1 MAFIDEIQFH
11 AKAGNGGAG
20 VVRWLH
26 EKGKEY
32 SGAAGGNGGK
42 GGDIYVRAVRDI
54 NILARHK
61 TVKEFKATNGSAGA
75 NRSKQG
81 SSGDDC
87 YIDLPIGSMV
97 VNTDT
102 GRTVELV
109 EEGQISKIL
118 HGGKGGLG
126 NEYFKA
132 STNVTP
138 EQSTGGTEG
147 EEADFTVELNLIADA
162 GLIGLPNAGKSS
174 LLNALTNAR
183 AKIGS
188 YAFTTLDPN
197 LGALHGGYILADIPG
212 LIEGASEGKGLGVK
226 FLKHV
231 KRTTMLVH
239 LVSLENEDME
249 QAYLTIRGEL
259 EKYGAGLP
267 EKPEVVILSK
277 TDMSDAAKIK
287 AARKIISKHNKD
299 ILEVTIL
306 DDASIK
312 KLSEEL
318 VKRLHVAKPAEP
330 LAPPLIEPIE

>member
-11 AKAGNGGAG
+11 AKAGNGGTG
-20 VVRWLH
+20 VVRWRH
-26 EKGKEY
+26 EKGKEF
-32 SGAAGGNGGK
+32 SGAAGGNGGH
-42 GGDIYVRAVRDI
+42 GGDIYARAVRDI

-61 TVKEFKATNGSAGA
+61 TVKEFKGGDGDAGQ
-75 NRSKQG
+75 NSSKQG
-81 SSGDDC
+81 KAGEDC
-87 YIDLPIGSMV
+87 YIDLPIGSLII
-97 VNTDT
+97 NLQTQ
-102 GRTVELV
+102 RTVELV

-132 STNVTP
+132 STNVRP
-138 EQSTGGTEG
+138 EQSTPGKEG

-162 GLIGLPNAGKSS
+162 GFIGLPNAGKSS

-183 AKIGS
+183 AKVGA

-197 LGALHGGYILADIPG
+197 LGALPGGFILADIPG
-212 LIEGASEGKGLGVK
+212 LIEGASEGKGLGDK

-231 KRTTMLVH
+231 KRTKMLVH

-249 QAYLTIRGEL
+249 QTYLTIRDEL
-259 EKYGAGLP
+259 GKYDPSLAEKA
-267 EKPEVVILSK
+267 EVVVLSK
-277 TDMSDAAKIK
+277 TDMADAAKIK
-287 AARKIISKHNKD
+287 AARKIISKYNKD
-299 ILEVTIL
+299 ILEVSVL

-318 VKRLHVAKPAEP
+318 TKRLNAAKPAAP
-330 LAPPLIEPIE
+330 LVESPVVVE

>member
-11 AKAGNGGAG
+11 AKAGNGGTG
-20 VVRWLH
+20 VVRWRH
-26 EKGKEY
+26 EKNKEY

-42 GGDIYVRAVRDI
+42 GGDVYVRAVRDI

-61 TVKEFKATNGSAGA
+61 TVKEFKAGNGDAGA
-75 NRSKQG
+75 NFSRQG
-81 SSGDDC
+81 GSGEDC
-87 YIDLPIGSMV
+87 YIDLPIGSLI
-97 VNTDT
+97 VNKDT
-102 GRTVELV
+102 GREVELV
-109 EEGQISKIL
+109 EEGQVSKVL

-132 STNVTP
+132 STNVRP
-138 EQSTGGTEG
+138 EQSTGGQQG

-183 AKIGS
+183 AKVGS

-197 LGALHGGYILADIPG
+197 LGALPGGYILADIPG
-212 LIEGASEGKGLGVK
+212 LIEGASEGKGLGDK

-231 KRTTMLVH
+231 KRTKMLVH
-239 LVSLENEDME
+239 LVALDNEDVE
-249 QAYLTIRGEL
+249 SAYLTIREEL

-267 EKPEVVILSK
+267 DKDEVVILSK
-277 TDMSDAAKIK
+277 TDMVDADTIK
-287 AARKIISKHNKD
+287 KARKIIGKHTMD
-299 ILEVTIL
+299 ILEVSVL
-306 DDASIK
+306 DDKAIK

-318 VKRLHVAKPAEP
+318 TKRLSK
-330 LAPPLIEPIE
+330 